1 VKYLVDA
8 NILSEPIRANPS
20 TAVLEWI
27 QSHELDLVVNPI
39 ILGELE
45 YGILQLPHSRKKKQ
59 LEAWFA
65 SGIRLLNVAEMTAT
79 TAGEWARLLSEL
91 RRKGRAMPV
100 KDSLIAA
107 TAREHRL
114 TIATR
119 NLPDFQHCNVP
130 LVNPFG
136 T

>member
-1 VKYLVDA
+1 VKYLVGA
-8 NILSEPIRANPS
+8 NVLSEPTHANPS
-20 TAVLEWI
+20 KAVLDWI
-27 QSHELDLVVNPI
+27 QSHESDLVVSPI

-45 YGILQLPHSRKKKQ
+45 YGILQLPQGRKKKQ
-59 LEAWFA
+59 LEEWFA
-65 SGIRLLNVAEMTAT
+65 SGIRLLNVAEMTAA
-79 TAGEWARLLSEL
+79 TAGESARLQSEL

-130 LVNPFG
+130 LVNPFA